1 MKYTIYV
8 RSIQQCFV
16 PHYIKNVTTD
26 RTCEGISYTLK
37 RNRRQRNLR
46 LHISSEG
53 KVIVSAPYFASISE
67 IDAFVSGSSDW
78 IARHTGKVSF
88 HDYETGDF
96 VPYLGRKMTLL
107 VIEGKVA
114 RYDIVDDKIIITSKN
129 QDIKKIKE
137 IIRKLYV
144 ETVEKVLKERVPFW
158 CRTIGV
164 DVPEFGVNRAKGKW
178 GVCYPQE
185 KRLYLS
191 YMCATLPEDLM
202 DMTVLHEVCHLR
214 FRGHGRDFWNL
225 MKANMGDLDERKT
238 RLSEITK
245 SGWTYNIV

>member
-37 RNRRQRNLR
+37 RNRGQRNLR

-158 CRTIGV
+158 CRTIGA

-214 FRGHGRDFWNL
+214 FSGHGKDFWNL
-225 MKANMGDLDERKT
+225 MKKHMPDLAERKAELG
-238 RLSEITK
+238 RIAK
-245 SGWTYNIV
+245 SGWVMNIV